1 MMILDDSSDSKIILE
16 KYFVLW
22 ILKLGALKC
31 IRLLWIYQ

>member
-16 KYFVLW
+16 KNFVLF
-22 ILKLGALKC
+22 ILSFGALKS